1 MKIIITE
8 SQYRQYKS
16 LLEQSVYD
24 DEEEEDGE
32 HYDDKFKTNE
42 PFDKEG
48 MVVEGEISG
57 LPIKFT
63 YSEENVN
70 ENNETEYFGEIQ
82 FYGDEFLGLIITDKR
97 GYLTGVDFYST
108 LSDDDVRL
116 QNVLKEMNPNIYYEF
131 EHWLDSEVIPQIQD

>member
-24 DEEEEDGE
+24 DEDDDGDN
-32 HYDDKFKTNE
+32 DDNFVTNQ

-48 MVVEGEISG
+48 MVVKGEISG

-70 ENNETEYFGEIQ
+70 ENYETEYFGEIQ
-82 FYGDEFLGLIITDKR
+82 FYGDEFLGIIVTDKR
-97 GYLTGVDFYST
+97 GYLIDVDFYST

-116 QNVLKEMNPNIYYEF
+116 QKVLKDMNPKIYYEF

>member
-24 DEEEEDGE
+24 DEEDGE
-32 HYDDKFKTNE
+32 HYDEKFKTNE

-70 ENNETEYFGEIQ
+70 DNNETEYFGEIQ

>member
-24 DEEEEDGE
+24 DDEEDGE

-63 YSEENVN
+63 YSEENIN
-70 ENNETEYFGEIQ
+70 DNNETEYFGEIQ

-108 LSDDDVRL
+108 LSEDDVRL
-116 QNVLKEMNPNIYYEF
+116 QNVLKEMSPNIYYEF